1 MYGRSDGSRDPAAPE
16 DDSASA
22 IFHRLS
28 PNAATDTTMALIL
41 DGESTTV
48 STSAPAAGGDV
59 IKDATTETFMADV
72 IEASRQVPVVVDFW
86 APWCGPCK
94 TLGPML
100 EKLVRQLGGAVHM
113 VKINVDENQALA
125 QQLRI
130 QSIPTVYAFR
140 NGQPIDAFQGALP
153 ESQIKQFLSHLTG
166 GAANPIDAALAQ
178 AKEVLDSGDAEGA
191 LALYQQVLQADQGNP
206 SAIAGYLRALIAAD
220 RRADAEQIL
229 AQLPADIL
237 ADKEVAAVKTKLELS
252 AQGAGPVEALRGRVD
267 TAPDDHQARFDLA
280 NALFADD
287 QAEAAV
293 DQLLELFRR
302 DRDWNDDAARQRLF
316 KVFEALGP
324 THSVTQSGRRRLSAL
339 VFS

>member
-1 MYGRSDGSRDPAAPE
+1 
-16 DDSASA
+16 
-22 IFHRLS
+22 
-28 PNAATDTTMALIL
+28 MALIL

-48 STSAPAAGGDV
+48 STSAPAAGGDM
-59 IKDATTETFMADV
+59 IKDATTETFMTDV

-94 TLGPML
+94 TLGPTL
-100 EKLVRQLGGAVHM
+100 EKLVRQMGGKVRM
-113 VKINVDENQALA
+113 VKVNVDENQALA

-153 ESQIKQFLSHLTG
+153 ESQIKQFLSHMAG
-166 GAANPIDAALAQ
+166 GAANPIDAALEQ

-191 LALYQQVLQADQGNP
+191 LELYQQVLQADQGNP
-206 SAIAGYLRALIAAD
+206 TAIAGYLRALIAAD

-252 AQGAGPVEALRGRVD
+252 AEGAGPVGALRGRVD
-267 TAPDDHQARFDLA
+267 AAPDDHQARFDLA
-280 NALFADD
+280 NALFAAD

-293 DQLLELFRR
+293 DQLLDLFRR
-302 DRDWNDDAARQRLF
+302 DRTWNDDAARQRLF
-316 KVFEALGP
+316 KMFEALGP
-324 THSVTQSGRRRLSAL
+324 THPVTQSGRRRLSAL